1 MLWRTVTNFG
11 GKRPIINRRTATNFG
26 CERPRFMMANGH
38 PYIIDCSADF
48 KSDKMSSEDKDN
60 EWSDCEW
67 FDEQANKIILDT
79 ERRQL
84 AMEIQVHIF
93 SMISYYHNF

>member
-67 FDEQANKIILDT
+67 FDEQAN
-79 ERRQL
+79 
-84 AMEIQVHIF
+84 
-93 SMISYYHNF
+93 NF